1 MAPGNTVRIP
11 SYIMALARSQLM
23 RIQNVAA
30 RHFGNPDV
38 IAYYDTDSILQ
49 RLDLLEPRLN
59 AHI

>member
-38 IAYYDTDSILQ
+38 IAYYDTDSIL
-49 RLDLLEPRLN
+49 
-59 AHI
+59 